1 MRKPKHSEE
10 EIIATGKRL
19 QDEGKEVTPNAI
31 KNILGSGKA
40 SRIADIW
47 NAFLNEN
54 EAANP
59 KESLLKKTPDP
70 DKDRFAMDVSW
81 PIQDAATSV
90 ERVFEKL
97 LADVSEKAERR
108 LENLLDREE
117 ARHRNAEAELQG
129 QLRSTERMF
138 ELKEEER
145 YDLSQRLTAAQQK
158 IKNLEASIES
168 MKKQIDEHKEI
179 KTP

>member
-1 MRKPKHSEE
+1 
-10 EIIATGKRL
+10 
-19 QDEGKEVTPNAI
+19 
-31 KNILGSGKA
+31 
-40 SRIADIW
+40 
-47 NAFLNEN
+47 
-54 EAANP
+54 
-59 KESLLKKTPDP
+59 
-70 DKDRFAMDVSW
+70 
-81 PIQDAATSV
+81 DAATSV

-158 IKNLEASIES
+158 IKDLEASIES